1 MSDERLDRLID
12 EVARQMTD
20 SQPSSDFRA
29 RVIAN
34 LDRRPGRAW
43 RPIWI
48 LAPLGALAVAVLVVL
63 VAQPFPPSL
72 KLWRTT
78 AGLSEGRDGRNRG
91 AGPAP
96 RPSSLAATKESGS
109 AETRKPD
116 AASEGTA
123 AREVGRARDA
133 TAHVTQD
140 VVAGSTLVRARAGGR
155 SNQLS
160 DAAAAVAAL
169 APPRLDLAPLSVDAI
184 DVERLAGEPIVV
196 RQLDTI
202 APIAVDPIGS
212 R

>member
-20 SQPSSDFRA
+20 RHPSSDFRA

-34 LDRRPGRAW
+34 LDRRPVRVW

-48 LAPLGALAVAVLVVL
+48 LVPLGTLAVAVLVVFL
-63 VAQPFPPSL
+63 ARPFPPSQR
-72 KLWRTT
+72 LWRTT
-78 AGLSEGRDGRNRG
+78 AALGEGGQG
-91 AGPAP
+91 VK
-96 RPSSLAATKESGS
+96 KESGFG
-109 AETRKPD
+109 ETRKPD
-116 AASEGTA
+116 ASSQGTTV
-123 AREVGRARDA
+123 REVGSARD
-133 TAHVTQD
+133 TAAHATQD
-140 VVAGSTLVRARAGGR
+140 VVAGSTFVRARAGGR
-155 SNQLS
+155 SNDLS

-169 APPRLDLAPLSVDAI
+169 APPRLDLAPLAVDAI
-184 DVERLAGEPIVV
+184 GVERLAGEPIAV